1 MKNLKRLIILMLLII
16 PGIASAASSS
26 ISVSSANTGVVGN
39 NLNVTVTVS
48 SSAPLGSWQFTVS
61 YDRSYLTL
69 SSVSNTDD
77 CGTSANCAGNAN
89 NSSTKSKSYN
99 FTFKVLKSGSST
111 IRITSADVFGWDEN
125 RMSVNNGSRTITCKT
140 QAEIEASYS
149 PNAYLKS
156 ITVGDYTLDPA
167 FDKETKEYNVE
178 VPNDVEKV
186 TVSATKE
193 DGNATIT
200 GTGEK
205 ELQEGNNKIEIV
217 CTAQKGNSLTYIVNI
232 NRKELNPIKV
242 TIDGKEFGIV
252 RKKDLLP
259 ELIGFSEDT
268 TTYEDTE
275 IPALYNDD
283 LTYKLIGVKDDEG
296 NVYTYLYD
304 EGAKT
309 IRGRYIQLL
318 SGDLAITPGNF
329 NEKIKGFET
338 KELDLDGFKVASV
351 AISDKQYII
360 KGINLVTKEEGTYLY
375 DVDTKMFIP
384 FDLTNIYNINKK
396 IKVYKIVIILFCVI
410 VLLLAGLNIF
420 KKDNKKDKK
429 KKPIIDEFKEIE
441 PEEIKVE
448 EIKEEPKEELKVEEE
463 TISLDDEEDKKKK
476 KKEDKRKKKAEKKRL
491 KELEREE
498 QEEEVVEEEVKEE
511 KVVDDDEVDD
521 PLNDEDDFMDFWE
534 TMEIKKIKK

>member
-1 MKNLKRLIILMLLII
+1 MKKIIKLLILVALLI
-16 PGIASAASSS
+16 PNIVFAASANL
-26 ISVSSANTGVVGN
+26 SVSSASTGVVGN
-39 NLNVTVTVS
+39 NLNVSVTLS
-48 SSAPLGSWQFTVS
+48 SSTGIGSWEFDIS
-61 YDRSYLTL
+61 YDRSYLQLTSTTTESGGTHAVGYA
-69 SSVSNTDD
+69 SSGS
-77 CGTSANCAGNAN
+77 GI
-89 NSSTKSKSYN
+89 KSKTYN
-99 FTFKVLKSGSST
+99 YTFKVLKSGSTT
-111 IRITSADVFGWDEN
+111 IRTTAADAYAIDESK
-125 RMSVNNGSRTITCKT
+125 MSVNSGSRTVSLKT

-186 TVSATKE
+186 TVLATKE

-217 CTAQKGNSLTYIVNI
+217 CTAQKGNSLTYVVNI

-338 KELDLDGFKVASV
+338 KELDLDGFKIASV

-441 PEEIKVE
+441 PEEIEVE
-448 EIKEEPKEELKVEEE
+448 EIKEDNNEEELKVEEE
-463 TISLDDEEDKKKK
+463 TIPLDDEEDKKKK
-476 KKEDKRKKKAEKKRL
+476 KKEDKKKKKAEKKRL